1 MIVNCR
7 RIKNDFAYCDYYT
20 CETSSINATK
30 SIRHNY
36 TEDSQEYRKLHWK
49 GKELWEWIIM
59 AYEAGKNNEELK
71 FIQAPVQKGQKVNP
85 YYKMDKNKNLLDA
98 QDNIIGYQDTNC
110 SYWGEKTVIEEPV
123 INGKLKSEIL
133 KDLWENYLKENNID
147 PKSLEETKKVIISE
161 KEAEEDIHYD
171 KNRKNYN
178 LINIDWDNQEILE
191 N

>member
-71 FIQAPVQKGQKVNP
+71 FIQAPVQKGQKVNL

-123 INGKLKSEIL
+123 VNGKLKSEIL

>member
-1 MIVNCR
+1 
-7 RIKNDFAYCDYYT
+7 
-20 CETSSINATK
+20 
-30 SIRHNY
+30 
-36 TEDSQEYRKLHWK
+36 
-49 GKELWEWIIM
+49 M
-59 AYEAGKNNEELK
+59 AYEASKNNEELK
-71 FIQAPVQKGQKVNP
+71 FIQAPIKKKQKVNL

-98 QDNIIGYQDTNC
+98 QDNIIGYQDSNC

-123 INGKLKSEIL
+123 VNGKLKSEIL

-161 KEAEEDIHYD
+161 KEAEEGIHYD